1 MELQSLEGKVV
12 AVTIPVNGKDY
23 TMNLKV
29 CRVKVRSVLFIE
41 INREER
47 KNIFR
52 KAPTKMIAGFTE
64 DSITFKEKTQLK
76 KWESGWDNIG
86 KVSPTVAANYGQRA
100 FSNHS
105 KGWSSSAPQYNNYSG
120 VIIKQP
126 KGAAHDALV
135 AALVAKNSE
144 PLPSTT
150 NSAAGFPMV

>member
-52 KAPTKMIAGFTE
+52 KAPTKMVAGFTE
-64 DSITFKEKTQLK
+64 DSITFKEKTELK

-86 KVSPTVAANYGQRA
+86 KVSSMVAANYGRRA

-105 KGWSSSAPQYNNYSG
+105 KGWSSSAPQYTNYNG
-120 VIIKQP
+120 VMIKQP

-135 AALVAKNSE
+135 AALVGS
-144 PLPSTT
+144 
-150 NSAAGFPMV
+150 

>member
-41 INREER
+41 VNREER

-52 KAPTKMIAGFTE
+52 KAPIKMIAGFTE
-64 DSITFKEKTQLK
+64 DSITFKERTELK
-76 KWESGWDNIG
+76 KWESGWDSIG
-86 KVSPTVAANYGQRA
+86 QVSPMVAANYGQRA

-105 KGWSSSAPQYNNYSG
+105 KGWS
-120 VIIKQP
+120 P
-126 KGAAHDALV
+126 K
-135 AALVAKNSE
+135 
-144 PLPSTT
+144 LPPTT
-150 NSAAGFPMV
+150 NSRTGFSMV

>member
-52 KAPTKMIAGFTE
+52 KVNRKDIVKFTPTAICE
-64 DSITFKEKTQLK
+64 ITIKDGVLPD
-76 KWESGWDNIG
+76 KWESSWDTIG
-86 KVSPTVAANYGQRA
+86 QFSPSVV
-100 FSNHS
+100 
-105 KGWSSSAPQYNNYSG
+105 KNNYPRQHFSKHSSG
-120 VIIKQP
+120 WAP
-126 KGAAHDALV
+126 K
-135 AALVAKNSE
+135 
-144 PLPSTT
+144 LPSTT
-150 NSAAGFPMV
+150 NSRVGFPMV